1 MIANRKETVALR
13 KAGLFF
19 LLGVILLTGITLRLS
34 GIGAGLPLVYFGDEV
49 YMVNHAVQITWNDP
63 NPHMFVW
70 GSFPF
75 YLIRIVAALSDWI
88 VVTATGHALCYADYY
103 FLARGLS
110 ATFSVGTILLVFY
123 LGKHWGGWMG
133 GLLSASVMAF
143 SSYAVVAAHYAT
155 SEPILGFW
163 ATLGIMAM
171 MRMTSGAGTQFLPG
185 VALGLAVATKYN
197 AAVLVVPLGLIALM
211 LEWPNRAQPSRLR
224 PFAGVCGDRVD
235 CRPCSLCRL
244 SSPRPVIVLRGRIRR
259 QWRIATVLRQPL
271 PPSFGRGPVWL
282 GACRGDRAGGLA
294 PMAADDIHRT
304 GLDEPGPG
312 HVACRRN
319 RCIPCRLPL
328 RHTGLPVLL
337 PGGRLQHP

>member
-49 YMVNHAVQITWNDP
+49 YMVNHAVQVTWNDP

-88 VVTATGHALCYADYY
+88 VVTATGHALRYADYY

-171 MRMTSGAGTQFLPG
+171 MRMTSGRGYAILAG

-211 LEWPNRAQPSRLR
+211 LEWPNRVSLPPPSVCWRLR
-224 PFAGVCGDRVD
+224 RS
-235 CRPCSLCRL
+235 R
-244 SSPRPVIVLRGRIRR
+244 
-259 QWRIATVLRQPL
+259 
-271 PPSFGRGPVWL
+271 
-282 GACRGDRAGGLA
+282 
-294 PMAADDIHRT
+294 
-304 GLDEPGPG
+304 
-312 HVACRRN
+312 
-319 RCIPCRLPL
+319 
-328 RHTGLPVLL
+328 
-337 PGGRLQHP
+337 